1 MLKVL
6 LLDRDAD
13 FRRLAAEGWDLPDS
27 EFHEAAPDQHVF
39 ALLEEIRA
47 DLLFLDGGAL
57 WQEGVDIL
65 SWIRSRRPSTQA
77 VVLCDSSDRA
87 EGRAALAR
95 GASQVLV
102 KPLDP
107 ADLVEAAR
115 RAGTAALAV
124 RTSKGL
130 ETQVLEDMLGD
141 TPDMRKILRIARKVA
156 PTSSTVLITGE
167 SGTGK
172 EFFAN
177 IVHRLGSRPEGPFVA
192 VNCGAIPEN
201 LVESELFGARK
212 GSYTGSVADR
222 KGLLAEAEFGTL
234 FLDEVGEL
242 PLSAQVKLLRFLQT
256 HEVRRV
262 GDTESRIV
270 DVRVLAA
277 TNRDLQREVAS
288 GRFREDLWFRLNVF
302 HLHLP
307 PLRERLAAVPGL
319 CRFFV
324 HRYNQVHSRNV
335 LGFDREVEEAI
346 LSYPWPGNIREL
358 ENAVE
363 HALILAEGDR
373 IRLVDL
379 PESVLKNPRPIL
391 QLPAGQEVVS
401 DPRASLK
408 SLSDMEREH
417 ILRVLDAVGG
427 NQTEASH
434 VLGIGRS
441 TLWRKLR
448 EYGVAA
454 GGED

>member
-6 LLDRDAD
+6 LLDRDAE
-13 FRRLAAEGWDLPDS
+13 FRRRMAEGWDLPDS
-27 EFHEAAPDQHVF
+27 EFHEAAPDHQPF
-39 ALLEEIRA
+39 ALLEEVRA
-47 DLLFLDGGAL
+47 DLVFLDAGAL

-65 SWIRSRRPSTQA
+65 SWIRSRRPSTQV
-77 VVLCDSSDRA
+77 VVLCDDSCRA
-87 EGRAALAR
+87 EGRLALSR
-95 GASQVLV
+95 GAAQVLV
-102 KPLDP
+102 KPLD
-107 ADLVEAAR
+107 ASDLVEVAR
-115 RAGTAALAV
+115 RTSTAVAAS

-141 TPDMRKILRIARKVA
+141 TAAMRKLLRIARKVA

-177 IVHRLGSRPEGPFVA
+177 IVHRLGSRPDGPFVA

-222 KGLLAEAEFGTL
+222 KGLFEEAEFGTL

-277 TNRDLQREVAS
+277 TNRDLQGEVAA

-307 PLRERLAAVPGL
+307 PLRERQAAIPGL

-324 HRYNQVHSRNV
+324 HRYNQIHGRNV
-335 LGFDREVEEAI
+335 LGFERDVEEAI
-346 LSYPWPGNIREL
+346 LAYPWPGNIREL

-363 HALILAEGDR
+363 HALILADGDR
-373 IRLVDL
+373 IRLSDM
-379 PESVLKNPRPIL
+379 PESVLKNPRPLL
-391 QLPAGQEVVS
+391 QLPAGQEIS
-401 DPRASLK
+401 DPRSALK
-408 SLSDMEREH
+408 GLAEVEREH
-417 ILRVLDAVGG
+417 ILRVLDALDG
-427 NQTEASH
+427 NQTEAAH